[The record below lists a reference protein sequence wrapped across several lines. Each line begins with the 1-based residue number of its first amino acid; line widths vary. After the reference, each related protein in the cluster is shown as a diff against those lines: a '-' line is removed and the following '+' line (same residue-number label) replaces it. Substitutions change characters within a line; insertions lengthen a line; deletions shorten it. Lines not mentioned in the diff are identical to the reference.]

1 MNQLQKFIYDSHE
14 VRTATINNEP
24 WFVAKDVCDV
34 LGLTDTNKAL
44 LGLDADEKCEHEQY
58 SGSGRKPML
67 VNEPGLYSLII
78 RSRKPEAKQFKRWIT
93 HEVIPSIRKHGAYM
107 TPDTIEKAI
116 LNPDFLINLATE
128 LKNEQTARIA
138 AESKITEQQRQIKD
152 QETPVAIYNLA
163 ISAQNTQSMNE
174 VAKILGTGRNRL
186 FNILREESV
195 IIKDRTVPYQRYIDA
210 GYFVVRERPRASG
223 DTVVNDPVS
232 RVTAKGFDFIARLLK
247 RRADRQTTLELEA

>member
-1 MNQLQKFIYDSHE
+1 MSEIKPFMYGSNE
-14 VRTATINNEP
+14 VRTVSIQSEP
-24 WFVAKDVCDV
+24 WFVAKDVCAV
-34 LGLTDTNKAL
+34 LEMDQSQTRR
-44 LGLDADEKCEHEQY
+44 LDEDEKGLCSIQTLGGIQE
-58 SGSGRKPML
+58 ML
-67 VNEPGLYSLII
+67 CVNEPGLYTLILG
-78 RSRKPEAKQFKRWIT
+78 SRKPEAKQFKRWIT

-107 TPDTIEKAI
+107 SPDTIEKAI

-138 AESKITEQQRQIKD
+138 AESKITEQKKQLKD